1 MSKQNINIQDGYLF
15 QRLKEATIIRV
26 RLITG
31 EELVGRLRRFDRFAL
46 ILVDGE
52 EETLIYKHAIA
63 TLAAEASSS

>member
-63 TLAAEASSS
+63 TLAAEASSP

>member
-15 QRLKEATIIRV
+15 QRLKEATVLRV

-31 EELVGRLRRFDRFAL
+31 EELIGRLRRFDRFAL
-46 ILVDGE
+46 ILVNGE

-63 TLAAEASSS
+63 TLAAEAPSS

>member
-15 QRLKEATIIRV
+15 QRLKEATVLRV

-31 EELVGRLRRFDRFAL
+31 DELVGRLRRFDRFAL

-52 EETLIYKHAIA
+52 DETLIYKHAIA
-63 TLAAEASSS
+63 TLAAEVPSS